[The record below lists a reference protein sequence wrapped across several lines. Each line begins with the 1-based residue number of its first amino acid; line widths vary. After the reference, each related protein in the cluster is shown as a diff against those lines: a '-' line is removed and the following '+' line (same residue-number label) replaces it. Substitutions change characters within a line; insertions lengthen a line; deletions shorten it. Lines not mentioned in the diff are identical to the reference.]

1 MVPFCTSEPIQS
13 WAPTITSGPSPVG
26 FWVMKSSFIVE
37 LSLTTSSTVIPVSS
51 LKSSATACS
60 GSWRF
65 WSTHMVMVLAPASER
80 SWLGD
85 AVAVPCSVAP
95 AGEEDAGAEEPPP
108 HAVSARAENAA
119 VRVRLSGRRKRPPV
133 VVDCMMCLSRGVAR
147 GMRRPLRRRRGPRG
161 ETAPAPGG

>member
-1 MVPFCTSEPIQS
+1 
-13 WAPTITSGPSPVG
+13 
-26 FWVMKSSFIVE
+26 MKSSFIVE

-65 WSTHMVMVLAPASER
+65 WSTHMVIVVAPASDR

-85 AVAVPCSVAP
+85 AAAVPWSVAP
-95 AGEEDAGAEEPPP
+95 AGEEDAGAGEPPP

-119 VRVRLSGRRKRPPV
+119 VRVRLSGRRRPPV
-133 VVDCMMCLSRGVAR
+133 VVDCMVCLSRGVAAR
-147 GMRRPLRRRRGPRG
+147 GERRPVRRRRR
-161 ETAPAPGG
+161 APC